1 MCVCVF
7 ISTLLISALF
17 CPFLPTTASVLLWCS
32 VLISVGSKLD
42 SFLPFLEEG
51 LYHCQLSF
59 QNCWAG
65 IEFKDKCVLVPQ
77 SCLALCCSLDYSAPV
92 FFVLSR
98 QESLSG
104 LPFPT
109 PQNLTPGES
118 TQVPTMQGDCLPQ
131 EAKFSLSTEHCR

>member
-1 MCVCVF
+1 MRVHLNIVNFCTF
-7 ISTLLISALF
+7 FLIS
-17 CPFLPTTASVLLWCS
+17 FLILPLSFFGVSL
-32 VLISVGSKLD
+32 LISVGSKLD
-42 SFLPFLEEG
+42 CFLPFLEEG

-77 SCLALCCSLDYSAPV
+77 SCLALCCPLDCSAPV
-92 FFVLSR
+92 FFVFSR

-104 LPFPT
+104 LPFLFQGISHPGNQPRSPT
-109 PQNLTPGES
+109 L
-118 TQVPTMQGDCLPQ
+118 QVDSLPQ